1 MLLQNLVTL
10 ALIISEIRVFICIN
24 RRADEPK
31 NRQADRQ
38 TEQIVIWYIDGL
50 ITFTRD
56 RCERERI

>member
-31 NRQADRQ
+31 NRQADR
-38 TEQIVIWYIDGL
+38 TDSHTYIDGL

-56 RCERERI
+56 KCERERI